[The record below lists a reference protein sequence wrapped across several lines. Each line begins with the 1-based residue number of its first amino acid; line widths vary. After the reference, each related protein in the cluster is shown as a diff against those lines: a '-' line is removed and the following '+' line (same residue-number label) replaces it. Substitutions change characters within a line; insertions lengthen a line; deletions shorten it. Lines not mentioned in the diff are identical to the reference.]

1 MLLALPPTITAT
13 STAHGA
19 LGGAILD
26 YYCGDLDEARE
37 AINERYM
44 GEHASL
50 ADYVQEMTEDSMTI
64 PQSLHYYI
72 DWQAIVRDII
82 STGKQ

>member
-1 MLLALPPTITAT
+1 
-13 STAHGA
+13 
-19 LGGAILD
+19 
-26 YYCGDLDEARE
+26 
-37 AINERYM
+37 M

-50 ADYVQEMTEDSMTI
+50 ADYVQEMTEESMTI
-64 PQSLHYYI
+64 PQSLQYYI